1 MKRNR
6 SQITEFYK
14 VGYTL
19 DGEHKWACYFDF
31 NCAQEAMMKMIQR
44 GVNVTGMETQMMVW
58 QFKNWHMIYFFP
70 II

>member
-19 DGEHKWACYFDF
+19 DGEQKWACYFDF
-31 NCAQEAMMKMIQR
+31 NCAQEAMMKMIR
-44 GVNVTGMETQMMVW
+44 LGINVTGMETQMMV
-58 QFKNWHMIYFFP
+58 
-70 II
+70 